1 MDKSEGASRI
11 MNTLLALIRKEFIQ
25 IFRNKVMLPI
35 IFIMP
40 LIQLLILAN
49 AATYELKNVD
59 IVVVD
64 QDRSAA
70 SRQLKQAFVAGGFF
84 SIRAEVDQT
93 NQALDLIQSNDADVV
108 IVIPP
113 RLSERIRM
121 GQPST
126 LQLMISGEDGMKAGL
141 IQSYVAGIMQKQS
154 ILFQQELIPINQAST
169 GLVVR
174 ELFAYNPELRYTYY
188 MVPGI
193 LVLLVTMIGLLLS
206 AMNIVREKEIG
217 TIEQLNVTPIK
228 RWQFI
233 SGKLIP
239 FWIIGLFELALGLT
253 IAWLVFNI
261 PMEGSLLL
269 VFGAASIYLIIILS
283 IGLLISTVTDT
294 QQQAMFIA
302 WFVMVLFILMSGLFT
317 PVQSM
322 PEWAQM
328 TTLVNPLTYFI
339 EIMRRVLLKGA
350 TFESVETLM
359 YSLAIYATL
368 LLGIAVRRYRK
379 IAR

>member
-1 MDKSEGASRI
+1 

-40 LIQLLILAN
+40 LVQLLILAN

-64 QDRSAA
+64 HDRTSA

-84 SIRAEVDQT
+84 TIRAEVDQT
-93 NQALDLIQSNDADVV
+93 EQALDLIQSNDADMVF
-108 IVIPP
+108 VIPP
-113 RLSERIRM
+113 RLSERIQM
-121 GQPST
+121 GETST
-126 LQLMISGEDGMKAGL
+126 IQLMISGEDGMKAGL

-154 ILFQQELIPINQAST
+154 ILFQHEFIPTRQTST
-169 GLVVR
+169 GLVVQ
-174 ELFAYNPELRYTYY
+174 ELFAYNPELKYTFF

-193 LVLLVTMIGLLLS
+193 LVLLVTLIGLLLS
-206 AMNIVREKEIG
+206 SMNIVREKEIG

-239 FWIIGLFELALGLT
+239 FWFIGLFELALGLT
-253 IAWLVFNI
+253 IAWLVFSV
-261 PMEGSLLL
+261 PMEGSLFL

-317 PVQSM
+317 PIQSM

-350 TFESVETLM
+350 TFESVETLI
-359 YSLAIYATL
+359 YSLIIYATL
-368 LLGIAVRRYRK
+368 LLVIAVRRYRK
-379 IAR
+379 VAR